1 MCLKSWW
8 KRKFNAEII
17 DVFEV
22 GVKVFLAKQN
32 KISKLDKGTF
42 YDEGE
47 MLEWKFLSQRL
58 VSHHEFLLKRSRVT
72 VTPLN
77 HELYSGK
84 IFCGQVE
91 IPLPIPDK
99 TIRIYENE
107 SPIYDNATEI
117 SKEGRNRGYI
127 FPEPPDGIIFRNVD
141 LIYENPQKLF
151 ANDSY
156 EIISRNVFRSKYLDV
171 AGRGK
176 GGRFILQSVI
186 MDVAE
191 V

>member
-117 SKEGRNRGYI
+117 SKEGTKIHRFKNSTISQITQFNASSTGGEGSHQQNLFIANRKRFNRKNYLTAV
-127 FPEPPDGIIFRNVD
+127 VD
-141 LIYENPQKLF
+141 
-151 ANDSY
+151 
-156 EIISRNVFRSKYLDV
+156 
-171 AGRGK
+171 
-176 GGRFILQSVI
+176 
-186 MDVAE
+186 
-191 V
+191 